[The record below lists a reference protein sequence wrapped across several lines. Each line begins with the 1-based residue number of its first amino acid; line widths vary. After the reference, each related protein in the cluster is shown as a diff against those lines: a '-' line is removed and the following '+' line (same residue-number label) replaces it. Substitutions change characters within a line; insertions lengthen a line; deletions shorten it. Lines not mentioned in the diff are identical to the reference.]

1 MHALQVLADEH
12 QSLAA
17 ILHALHF
24 MLKEIAAGRLQP
36 DMALLRAMV
45 HYLDA
50 YPAECHHPREERLLF
65 DRLRAR
71 TQAGDAL
78 LAELAARHGETSVR
92 AQALRDA
99 LEAYCAQPHDVG
111 PLSAAFDA
119 YATFYRSLMLQEE
132 QQLLPLLRQHL
143 LADDWAAMDVALADA
158 PAEFTALFSTWWLP
172 RRHRWGWAL
181 APILMTFP
189 LSDQGMPR

>member
-50 YPAECHHPREERLLF
+50 YP
-65 DRLRAR
+65 
-71 TQAGDAL
+71 
-78 LAELAARHGETSVR
+78 
-92 AQALRDA
+92 
-99 LEAYCAQPHDVG
+99 
-111 PLSAAFDA
+111 
-119 YATFYRSLMLQEE
+119 
-132 QQLLPLLRQHL
+132 
-143 LADDWAAMDVALADA
+143 
-158 PAEFTALFSTWWLP
+158 
-172 RRHRWGWAL
+172 
-181 APILMTFP
+181 
-189 LSDQGMPR
+189 